1 MGEEEQIHIQKMFS
15 KLKYDKKEADH
26 IRPDE
31 DDKVWGKLSC
41 ANIFL
46 CANTEQTEKM
56 KMQLTLI
63 LKEALITIPS

>member
-15 KLKYDKKEADH
+15 KLKFDKKEAGH

-41 ANIFL
+41 ANIF
-46 CANTEQTEKM
+46 CAQ
-56 KMQLTLI
+56 I
-63 LKEALITIPS
+63 LNKQRT